1 MIHDTDALLNK
12 ITGSSDYV
20 KELEKLTGNIESINM
35 DYFENV
41 LKSVNESDKVIRSYI
56 KEVPEIGKEYFTL
69 SISSGINNPIETI
82 KKKSKKSEKTKYKK
96 VINPLLKPKT
106 FIRSPFFKLV
116 KKLEKTCN
124 NLIESYNLN
133 KGIEGLETI
142 LKTNPE
148 LMETK
153 NFFGYHLKETKD
165 ITMIKTIK
173 KESNNIISLYMLPMY
188 DLMQTMD
195 KNWHLIGSLF
205 NSMVSD
211 ISVAEVKD
219 MLYLFLVAKY
229 RCTITENDKYYMKLF
244 MSIINKQSETSGTSG
259 TSGANGTS
267 ETNEINESNAT
278 EVNAKKL
285 IGEMDAARFLELLDT
300 INLDSI
306 DNKETVYK
314 FATKA
319 KEIIKRIVN
328 KKDNETMEDIMKDVE
343 NMFIIESQKQND
355 KNNEEKQTIEST
367 EKINENEDVL
377 SNI

>member
-20 KELEKLTGNIESINM
+20 KELEKLTGNIENINI

-56 KEVPEIGKEYFTL
+56 KEIPEIGKEYFTL

-82 KKKSKKSEKTKYKK
+82 KKKSKKSEKIKFKK
-96 VINPLLKPKT
+96 VINPSLRPKT
-106 FIRSPFFKLV
+106 FIKSPFFKLV

-124 NLIESYNLN
+124 NLIESYNLD
-133 KGIEGLETI
+133 KGIEGMETV

-153 NFFGYHLKETKD
+153 NFFGYHLKESKD

-244 MSIINKQSETSGTSG
+244 MSIINKQSETSE
-259 TSGANGTS
+259 TS
-267 ETNEINESNAT
+267 ETNETSESNAT

-300 INLDSI
+300 INLESI

-343 NMFIIESQKQND
+343 NMFIIESQKAND
-355 KNNEEKQTIEST
+355 KNNEEKQTIESA
-367 EKINENEDVL
+367 EKVNENEDVL